1 MPRDRNTDGS
11 ASPAKNMEKD
21 NATPCFS
28 LFGGPLDRLGRR
40 LHFIRG
46 DNTVGL
52 GVALGLLTWGVTV
65 LLSLLMGGIHRFFSL
80 DVVALHVRLLIAIPL
95 LFVCETCVFP
105 RMAEFIRE
113 IVNAGMVPETEKAAF
128 AEDIRRTVR
137 RSRSWIVEAVFA
149 LVAFTL
155 PLFVE
160 LPGRSANGG
169 GLPGETGGHLGPV
182 MVWYLGFCLPLFRF
196 LLLRWVWRLG
206 LWCGFLCRLQKRK
219 LRLMPTHP
227 DGVGGVGYVEVVHE
241 HFTPLAFAISAG
253 FAAAFAEDIVSGAAA
268 FESLYRTVPMIL
280 VLVAGLFVGPLFI
293 FSPSLWMCRVRG
305 WREYMGMASRYTVAF
320 DKRWLRDDTATG
332 KAQLGT
338 PDLQSL
344 ADLTDSVN
352 VVRNMQVA
360 PISRRLLMQL
370 AVATVLPLV
379 PLLFLKYPVRDVALR
394 MLNVLTGL

>member
-1 MPRDRNTDGS
+1 
-11 ASPAKNMEKD
+11 MEKD

-40 LHFIRG
+40 LNLIRG
-46 DNTVGL
+46 DNAFWL
-52 GVALGLLTWGVTV
+52 GVALGLLTWGVMASLA
-65 LLSLLMGGIHRFFSL
+65 LLAGFGRRFFSL
-80 DVVALHVRLLIAIPL
+80 DVVAVHVRLLVVIPL
-95 LFVCETCVFP
+95 LFACETFVFP

-113 IVNAGMVPETEKAAF
+113 IVNAGMVPETEMAAL
-128 AEDIRRTVR
+128 AEDIRRAVR
-137 RSRSWIVEAVFA
+137 RSRSWVVEAVFA

-169 GLPGETGGHLGPV
+169 GLPGETGGHLSPV
-182 MVWYLGFCLPLFRF
+182 LIWHLGFCLPLFRF

-227 DGVGGVGYVEVVHE
+227 DGVGGAGYVEVVHE

-253 FAAAFAEDIVSGAAA
+253 YAASFAEDIVSGAAA

-280 VLVAGLFVGPLFI
+280 LLVAVLFVGPLFI
-293 FSPSLWMCRVRG
+293 FSPSLWKCRIRG
-305 WREYMGMASRYTVAF
+305 WREYMGMASRYTEAF
-320 DKRWLRDDTATG
+320 DMRWLRDG
-332 KAQLGT
+332 KAAGEPQLGT

-344 ADLTDSVN
+344 ADLTNSVD

-360 PISRRLLMQL
+360 PISRRLLTQL
-370 AVATVLPLV
+370 AAAAALPLS

-394 MLNVLTGL
+394 MLNALTGL